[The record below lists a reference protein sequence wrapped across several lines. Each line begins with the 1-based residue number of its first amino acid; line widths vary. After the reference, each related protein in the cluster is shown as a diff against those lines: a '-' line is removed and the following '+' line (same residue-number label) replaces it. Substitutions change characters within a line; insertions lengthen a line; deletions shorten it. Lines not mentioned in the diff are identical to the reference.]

1 MVKCGDEKYLLKFF
15 NGKDNSLA
23 SEFICDKIARKIG
36 LNVPDTSPI
45 LIENDEVEI
54 INGEKKRMNQPLI
67 TVGEYF
73 GSKFINEK
81 YSLNHERHTTLDSN
95 DISNL
100 DQVPGMILFDTF
112 VDNGNRSEENAL
124 MCPVDGITSIFEY
137 VLIDEGHCFNDPGWN
152 KDSIKKIQYNVRN
165 IPWKK
170 DCLTGESDFKDYV
183 DKLNSLDKPFFKE
196 IIDDVPSKWKPKP
209 DDFDALLD
217 FLVSRDPKQALVAM
231 NIWAKKNINQLP
243 NWK

>member
-1 MVKCGDEKYLLKFF
+1 MALAVTQPLVACGSSFSRPWLVKCGNEEYILKFF

-36 LNVPDTSPI
+36 LTVPDTSPI

-54 INGEKKRMNQPLI
+54 INKAKKEKGEPLI

-73 GSKFINEK
+73 GSKFINDP
-81 YSLNHERHTTLDSN
+81 YSLNEERHTSLDPN

-112 VDNGNRSEENAL
+112 VDNGNRGPQNAIMHPIDEEAS
-124 MCPVDGITSIFEY
+124 TFEY
-137 VLIDEGHCFNDPGWN
+137 VLIDQGHCFNDPGWS

-170 DCLTGESDFKDYV
+170 DWLTGETDFKD
-183 DKLNSLDKPFFKE
+183 
-196 IIDDVPSKWKPKP
+196 
-209 DDFDALLD
+209 
-217 FLVSRDPKQALVAM
+217 
-231 NIWAKKNINQLP
+231 
-243 NWK
+243 